1 MAQYKKRKDGRY
13 GTHVTVGKDRETGK
27 AIRVPV
33 YGRTEA
39 ELKNNI
45 ALTKADYLRGT
56 FANDKGMS
64 VGEYSMIW
72 FGVKKGTV
80 SAGTA
85 KDYLNVINNHFNHIY
100 NIKLKELT
108 KTDVLKQIN
117 SETSDE
123 FKRRIV
129 ITIKQILEA
138 AIDDGLLYKNVAR
151 SIKQTIPKRKEKAIL
166 TPEEKEAIKTCDFEP
181 MERLFVDILFAC
193 GLRRGEILAL
203 TKKSIDFLRGGISV
217 TQAVSYEE
225 ENLLKAPKSES
236 SVRFVPAPSWLMDEL
251 KVYCKELK
259 GNYLIHGTQGQIMP
273 DATYKRFWKRIQD
286 KINTKMG
293 GDKDIRLTKI
303 TPHTFRHNY
312 ATSLYYAGVGM
323 KEAQKI
329 LGHSSIKVT
338 MDIYTH
344 LESNDDIR
352 SKISLISF

>member
-13 GTHVTVGKDRETGK
+13 GTHVTVGKDKETGK

-56 FANDKGMS
+56 FANDKGMT
-64 VGEYSMIW
+64 VGEYAMIW
-72 FGVKKGTV
+72 YGAKKGTV

-85 KDYLNVINNHFNHIY
+85 KDYLNVIKNHFNHIY

-108 KTDVLKQIN
+108 KTDVLTQVN
-117 SETSDE
+117 SEKSDE
-123 FKRRIV
+123 LKRRVV

-151 SIKQTIPKRKEKAIL
+151 SIKQTIPKRKEREVL
-166 TPEEKEAIKTCDFEP
+166 TQEEKDAIRTCEFEP
-181 MERLFVDILFAC
+181 MERIFVDILFAC
-193 GLRRGEILAL
+193 GLRRGEVLAL
-203 TKKSIDFLRGGISV
+203 TKKSVDFMRGGINV
-217 TQAVSYEE
+217 TQSISYEV
-225 ENLLKAPKSES
+225 ENLIKAPKSEAS
-236 SVRFVPAPSWLMDEL
+236 IRFVPAPSWLMDEL
-251 KVYCKELK
+251 KSYCRELK
-259 GNYLIHGTQGQIMP
+259 GIYLIHGTQGQIMP

-286 KINTKMG
+286 KINAEMG
-293 GDKDIRLTKI
+293 GDKDVRLTKI

-344 LESNDDIR
+344 LASSDNIK
-352 SKISLISF
+352 SKIDLISL